1 MGMDV
6 EKKEQFIEVKP
17 GPGMREIDDLLTL
30 LKRWIDESFP
40 LVMQE

>member
-6 EKKEQFIEVKP
+6 EKKEQFIEVKQ

>member
-1 MGMDV
+1 MDQ
-6 EKKEQFIEVKP
+6 EKNEQVIEVKL